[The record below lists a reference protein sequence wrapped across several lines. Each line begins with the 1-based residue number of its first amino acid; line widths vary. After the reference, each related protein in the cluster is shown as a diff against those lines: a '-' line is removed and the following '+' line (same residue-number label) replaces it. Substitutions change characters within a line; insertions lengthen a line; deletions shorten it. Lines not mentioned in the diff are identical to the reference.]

1 MILHVDMD
9 AFYASVE
16 ERERPELKGKP
27 LIVGGS
33 PTGRGVV
40 SAANYE
46 ARKFGVHSAM
56 PVSTALRQCPKLK
69 VVQPR
74 MKFYS
79 EVSAGIREIFERYTP
94 EVEPLSLDEA
104 FLDVAG
110 SRKLFGEAEVIGRRI
125 KDEILDELQLVASVG
140 VAPNK
145 FLAKLA
151 SDLEKPDGFT
161 VIPELHFQEILD
173 PLSISRIWGVG
184 RVTKRK
190 FEAHGIVT
198 FGQLR
203 AIGLEQA
210 KHLFGN
216 VGEHFWRLSQGL
228 DDRRVISERRAKSVS
243 HETTFSVDVEDLEVL
258 LARLLEL
265 TEQVAA
271 RLRRSDRKGRTVNLK
286 VRYSD
291 FHTITR
297 SRSLERPSD
306 STDLLWET
314 ASTLMRTQLP
324 GRKLDVR
331 LIGVG
336 VSNLERSAP
345 IQLELFGDAAESRHA
360 EVEHQRLDSATDR
373 VREAFGFDSLKR
385 ASTMQGRSSKKKN

>member
-1 MILHVDMD
+1 LILHVDMD

-16 ERERPELKGKP
+16 EREQPGLRGKP

-56 PVSTALRQCPKLK
+56 PVSKALRQCPKLQI
-69 VVQPR
+69 VRPR
-74 MKFYS
+74 MKYYS
-79 EVSAGIREIFERYTP
+79 EVSARIRQIFERYTP

-104 FLDVAG
+104 FLDVTG
-110 SRKLFGEAEVIGRRI
+110 SRKLFGEADVIGKRI
-125 KDEILDELQLVASVG
+125 KDEIQNELNLVASVG

-161 VIPELHFQEILD
+161 VIRESQIQETLD

-184 RVTKRK
+184 KVTKRK

-210 KHLFGN
+210 QHLFGN

-228 DDRRVISERRAKSVS
+228 DERRVVSERRAKSVS
-243 HETTFSVDVEDLEVL
+243 HETTFSIDVEDPEVL

-271 RLRRSDRKGRTVNLK
+271 RLRRSHCKGRTVNLK

-306 STDLLWET
+306 STDLLWKT
-314 ASTLMRTQLP
+314 VSTLMRTQLP

-331 LIGVG
+331 LIGMG
-336 VSNLERSAP
+336 VSNLERSTP
-345 IQLELFGDAAESRHA
+345 IQLELFGDSEQSRRA

-385 ASTMQGRSSKKKN
+385 ASTMQGRASKKK